1 MSQLRIAMNASIQSL
16 LAAFDTLGANP
27 LRTLLST
34 LGVVIGVASLVAIL
48 ALSDGLERFGREQI
62 SRTTDLHTVVVQPRQ
77 YDVENGVRVRR
88 RDVPTVSAVDAAAL
102 RGRLAD
108 SADVALFVLGSA
120 RAVVPG
126 DTAQHIALVAATGPG
141 AESQMVEGL
150 AAGRYLTA
158 GDVAT
163 GARVVVVSRGVAA
176 WYGAE
181 PETLPGRTL
190 ELDGVAY
197 QVIGVDAREGGSSEQ
212 LQIPLSAPVREEM
225 ESRDLA
231 AGLAIRAHRIEDV
244 ESVRATTES
253 WLASRFG
260 DPGGFTIQSRKAMAA
275 QARRGMLV
283 FKLVMGA
290 IAGISLLVGG
300 IGIMNILLASV
311 AERTREI
318 GIRKAAG
325 ARQRHV
331 LLQFLAEAVIISG
344 VGSVLGVILGLT
356 GAVVISLVIQ
366 RLADAPIFMAFTWQ
380 SVAVAA
386 GAALGVGLAFGT
398 YPARRAARLSPIE
411 AIRHE

>member
-1 MSQLRIAMNASIQSL
+1 MNASLQSL
-16 LAAFDTLGANP
+16 RAAFDNLGANP

-62 SRTTDLHTVVVQPRQ
+62 SRTTDLHSIVVQPRQ

-88 RDVPTVSAVDAAAL
+88 ADIPRLDAATALEL

-108 SADVALFVLGSA
+108 SADVALFVVGSS
-120 RAVVPG
+120 RASVPG
-126 DTAQHIALVAATGPG
+126 DTAEHIVLVAATDPE
-141 AESQMVEGL
+141 AESQLQDGL

-158 GDVAT
+158 EDVAT
-163 GARVVVVSRGVAA
+163 DARVVVVSRGVAA
-176 WYGAE
+176 WYGVE
-181 PETLPGRTL
+181 PASLPDRTL
-190 ELDGVAY
+190 VLDGVAY
-197 QVIGVDAREGGSSEQ
+197 TIIGVDAREGGAAEQ
-212 LQIPLSAPVREEM
+212 LQVPLGLEVRSELEG
-225 ESRDLA
+225 RGLL

-244 ESVRATTES
+244 EAVRAATES
-253 WLASRFG
+253 WLATRYGDVGRF
-260 DPGGFTIQSRKAMAA
+260 TVQSRKAMAA

-283 FKLVMGA
+283 FKLIMGA

-311 AERTREI
+311 VERTREI

-331 LLQFLAEAVIISG
+331 LLQFLAEAVVISA
-344 VGSVLGVILGLT
+344 VGSVLGVIVGLA
-356 GAVVISLVIQ
+356 GAFSITAGI
-366 RLADAPIFMAFTWQ
+366 RHFTDAPIYAAFTWP

-386 GAALGVGLAFGT
+386 AAAVLVGLIFGT

>member
-1 MSQLRIAMNASIQSL
+1 MNPSLQSL
-16 LAAFDTLGANP
+16 RAAFDNLGANP

-62 SRTTDLHTVVVQPRQ
+62 SRTTDLHSIVVQPRQ

-88 RDVPTVSAVDAAAL
+88 TDVPRVEPSAAASL
-102 RGRLAD
+102 RERLAD
-108 SADVALFVLGSA
+108 SADVALFVLGSG
-120 RAVVPG
+120 RASMPG
-126 DTAQHIALVAATGPG
+126 DTAAHIVLVAATGPE
-141 AESQMVEGL
+141 AASQLQEGL

-158 GDVAT
+158 EDAAT
-163 GARVVVVSRGVAA
+163 DARVVVVSRGVAA
-176 WYGAE
+176 WYGAA
-181 PETLPGRTL
+181 PASLPGRTL

-197 QVIGVDAREGGSSEQ
+197 EIIGVDAREGGSTEQ
-212 LQIPLSAPVREEM
+212 LQVPLGAEARAELEARGLV
-225 ESRDLA
+225 

-244 ESVRATTES
+244 EAVRATTES
-253 WLASRFG
+253 WLAARYGDAGRF
-260 DPGGFTIQSRKAMAA
+260 TVQSRKAMAA
-275 QARRGMLV
+275 QARQGMLV

-300 IGIMNILLASV
+300 IGIMNILLAGV
-311 AERTREI
+311 IERTREI

-331 LLQFLAEAVIISG
+331 LLQFLAEAVVISAA
-344 VGSVLGVILGLT
+344 GSVMGIILGLA
-356 GAVVISLVIQ
+356 GAFSITAGI
-366 RLADAPIFMAFTWQ
+366 RHFTDAPIHAAFTWE

-386 GAALGVGLAFGT
+386 GAALLVGLVFGT
-398 YPARRAARLSPIE
+398 YPAKRAARLSPIE